1 MLIYLGTPMVA
12 AGLWKR
18 QDIDRVEASLYRKVL
33 GVCNMVSNKVILNT
47 MTSIRLAGEVVNYL
61 SREAWEQFRRQNRV
75 TAFFNKKET
84 EDSTRVPIDNNN
96 KTTEKEQ
103 LPRRE
108 KIYVPK
114 IMLNMMLATT
124 TNSTSVHFGT
134 DHMC

>member
-1 MLIYLGTPMVA
+1 
-12 AGLWKR
+12 
-18 QDIDRVEASLYRKVL
+18 
-33 GVCNMVSNKVILNT
+33 MVSNKVILNT

-96 KTTEKEQ
+96 KMTEKEQ

>member
-1 MLIYLGTPMVA
+1 
-12 AGLWKR
+12 
-18 QDIDRVEASLYRKVL
+18 
-33 GVCNMVSNKVILNT
+33 MVSNKVILNT
-47 MTSIRLAGEVVNYL
+47 MTSIRLAGGVVNYL
-61 SREAWEQFRRQNRV
+61 SREAWEQFRRQNQV

-96 KTTEKEQ
+96 KMTEKEQ

>member
-1 MLIYLGTPMVA
+1 
-12 AGLWKR
+12 
-18 QDIDRVEASLYRKVL
+18 
-33 GVCNMVSNKVILNT
+33 MVSNKVILNT

-96 KTTEKEQ
+96 KMTKKEQ

>member
-1 MLIYLGTPMVA
+1 MLIYLGTPIVA

-18 QDIDRVEASLYRKVL
+18 QDIDRIEASLYRKVL

-84 EDSTRVPIDNNN
+84 EDSTRV
-96 KTTEKEQ
+96 
-103 LPRRE
+103 
-108 KIYVPK
+108 
-114 IMLNMMLATT
+114 
-124 TNSTSVHFGT
+124 
-134 DHMC
+134 